1 MAVSAQLNECSKQT
15 AQCDPARCKSCKRTG
30 IPILPLRKAVTPIF
44 GKRSISMEASGFNES
59 LRMLRAGYLYVLLD
73 GKVWQAY
80 QVTYQGALRQ
90 FDPLQSPPLD
100 ADGNIPPLPE
110 SCISNGDE
118 VAAAFLNI
126 SGNYKK
132 AQIAFANDPW
142 PKEVLNA
149 YRTGKSPMSRFA
161 TYDIAKLKSD
171 PSSAGAD
178 NDSNAMGLT
187 QVTELGS
194 KVWEFVAN
202 SVDFHS
208 VHGFYARAHRVAA
221 MQAFVTSSV
230 AKYQFKKGVPV
241 LILPDA
247 VGMVQ
252 EYNSLR
258 VYWMQ
263 QLQNYAGDPENQYKC
278 FTSQAL
284 LKLREVEAEW
294 AKQEGL
300 AAAKEQVKRVKD
312 WNSNPVLANKAALP
326 PVNVGQVAD
335 RVAKEKTKAYHRR
348 LEDAYDESLRN
359 KFQTAYD
366 NKIKYFESQIDAFG
380 KHWDRWCGTDSWMRQ
395 CEHDYDGDN
404 LKSGSCHAYA
414 NMMAICIAGG
424 PSGAPAKRDPKDPKK
439 PPLLTDA
446 TQKRWEKWLRDPKSP
461 VYQALLAKNK
471 SFLAGLM
478 PSSDGLNDSSKLY
491 GAIRTAVESKDIG
504 GAFLQPKIKHTA
516 GVLLMAVNS
525 AAISLSANVGEEVS
539 KWVRN
544 LNIGCQYLY
553 SRTQP
558 TRFQVDLTLTEY
570 MSLLSESLHRGMES
584 GGKKVRSLLL
594 GGLISIPNPKL
605 RNTVI
610 KVTGWAMD
618 SAESIGK
625 RLRDLAGKPS
635 GEALAI
641 GSLSM
646 RSLVM
651 LETFDPAARKFFQA
665 VKVRSSDAV
674 KFTQITAVSMHRRSG
689 PQSLLFSA
697 VALWMSYDS
706 LKQSMDSVKTTVGA
720 AYPEAE
726 LGAVSASIGALA
738 AVVETVGVSLK
749 AFSSGARTA
758 ARMGGASRATVA
770 TLKNV
775 ADVGGVLVKGAGY
788 VFAALAF
795 LDAAQSVMMAKR
807 ARAQGDK
814 KAEIAY
820 QLSWLM
826 NLGAGGLGIYVVYT
840 GGVLLAPLAGAVIL
854 GLAAYVLTRWG
865 KSQEATPVEM
875 WARRCVFGTNKGNS
889 ASWKTPGE
897 AGDAVAALNAALL
910 GFSIDTNTEHE
921 WDTLTSTGGIDVV
934 TSSRQALKYRIVMP
948 NFDPVTSA
956 YAYAVTVTRRGGGSQ
971 VLTGGHKNMAPLANI
986 QPPTHGVLDYEIES
1000 PRFDFS
1006 KNIRPGDPMVV
1017 SGKIYI
1023 NPTSKIDVV
1032 SIVARFYKDRV
1043 DDYGF
1048 AEVSYREKLQ

>member
-1 MAVSAQLNECSKQT
+1 
-15 AQCDPARCKSCKRTG
+15 
-30 IPILPLRKAVTPIF
+30 
-44 GKRSISMEASGFNES
+44 
-59 LRMLRAGYLYVLLD
+59 MLRAGYLYVLLD

-126 SGNYKK
+126 NGNFRK

-178 NDSNAMGLT
+178 NDSKAMGLT

-194 KVWEFVAN
+194 KVWEFVAD
-202 SVDFHS
+202 SMDFHS

-230 AKYQFKKGVPV
+230 ARYPFKKGVPI

-284 LKLREVEAEW
+284 LKLKEVEAEW
-294 AKQEGL
+294 AKQEGA

-312 WNSNPVLANKAALP
+312 WNSNSVLANKAALP

-335 RVAKEKTKAYHRR
+335 RVAKENTKKYHRR

-366 NKIKYFESQIDAFG
+366 NKIKHFESQIDAFG
-380 KHWDRWCGTDSWMRQ
+380 KHWDRWCEADSWMRQ

-414 NMMAICIAGG
+414 NMMAICVAGG
-424 PSGAPAKRDPKDPKK
+424 PSGAPAKRDPRDPNK

-471 SFLAGLM
+471 NILAGLM

-491 GAIRTAVESKDIG
+491 GAIRFAVESKDIG
-504 GAFLQPKIKHTA
+504 GAFLQPKVKHTA

-544 LNIGCQYLY
+544 MNGGCQVLY
-553 SRTQP
+553 ERMEA

-570 MSLLSESLHRGMES
+570 MSLLSDSLHRGMEG
-584 GGKKVRSLLL
+584 GGKRVRSLLL

-651 LETFDPAARKFFQA
+651 LESFDPAARKFFQA

-775 ADVGGVLVKGAGY
+775 VDVGGVLVKGTGF
-788 VFAALAF
+788 VFAALSF
-795 LDAAQSVMMAKR
+795 LDAAQSVAMAGR
-807 ARAQGDK
+807 AAKQGDVS
-814 KAEIAY
+814 ARNSYRAAAGFS
-820 QLSWLM
+820 LF
-826 NLGAGGLGIYVVYT
+826 AGGLGVYAVAVESAFL
-840 GGVLLAPLAGAVIL
+840 GPLGVAVML
-854 GLAAYVLTRWG
+854 GLVAYWFTQQG
-865 KSQEATPVEM
+865 KSLEATSVEL
-875 WARRCVFGTNKGNS
+875 WARRCVFGKKEGKLVL
-889 ASWKTPGE
+889 WDTPDQ
-897 AGDAVAALNAALL
+897 AGDAVAALNAAIL
-910 GFSIDTNTEHE
+910 GFSVDVDFENE
-921 WDTLTSTGGIDVV
+921 WDTVSSMGDVDVV
-934 TSSRQALKYRIVMP
+934 TASHQTLNYRIVMP
-948 NFDPVTSA
+948 NFDAVNSA
-956 YAYAVTVTRRGGGSQ
+956 YAYTVEVTRRGGARQ
-971 VLTGGHKNMAPLANI
+971 VLAGDQKNMKPLARI
-986 QPPTHGVLDYEIES
+986 QPPPDGKSDYVFGAMRIDDS
-1000 PRFDFS
+1000 ASFKS
-1006 KNIRPGDPMVV
+1006 SGPMVV
-1017 SGKIYI
+1017 IGKIHLGAD
-1023 NPTSKIDVV
+1023 SKMVEV
-1032 SIVARFYKDRV
+1032 FVKARFYRDRM
-1043 DDYGF
+1043 DEYGF
-1048 AEVSYREKLQ
+1048 AEIMSSEIFK

>member
-439 PPLLTDA
+439 PPMLTDA

-471 SFLAGLM
+471 NFLAGLM

-525 AAISLSANVGEEVS
+525 AAISLSANVGKEVS

-775 ADVGGVLVKGAGY
+775 ADVGGVLVKGAGCA
-788 VFAALAF
+788 FAALAF
-795 LDAAQSVMMAKR
+795 LDAAQSVMMS
-807 ARAQGDK
+807 ARAQKIGDYSARVK
-814 KAEIAY
+814 YIASAG
-820 QLSWLM
+820 LSIT
-826 NLGAGGLGIYVVYT
+826 AGFSGIYAVYAS
-840 GGVLLAPLAGAVIL
+840 GAFMWPLALAVFSGI
-854 GLAAYVLTRWG
+854 AAYGFTKWG
-865 KSQEATPVEM
+865 NSQEATPIELWV
-875 WARRCVFGTNKGNS
+875 RRCVFGKNEGRLE
-889 ASWKTPGE
+889 SWSKPAQAGE
-897 AGDAVAALNAALL
+897 AVAALNAALL
-910 GFSIDTNTEHE
+910 GFCVDIGFEYE
-921 WDTLTSTGGIDVV
+921 WDAVSGMGGVDVV
-934 TSSRQALKYRIVMP
+934 TASRQSISYIITMP
-948 NFDPVTSA
+948 NFDPIASS
-956 YAYAVTVTRRGGGSQ
+956 YAYIVAVRRGGESQ
-971 VLTGGHKNMAPLANI
+971 VLAGDQKNMNAIARI
-986 QPPTHGVLDYEIES
+986 QPPPNGVADYEIDMLRAKA
-1000 PRFDFS
+1000 P
-1006 KNIRPGDPMVV
+1006 KLAKLGDPMLV
-1017 SGKIYI
+1017 SGRIYL
-1023 NPTSKIDVV
+1023 NPGSKVSAV
-1032 SIVARFYKDRV
+1032 SIVARFYRDRM
-1043 DDYGF
+1043 DEFGF
-1048 AEVSYREKLQ
+1048 AEITSREVL